1 MQLPQQDNSYDCG
14 LFLLHY
20 VELFLTDAPSN
31 FNPLKIDALS
41 GFVSSK
47 VLICFLCCLMASCC
61 FSAILKQVVCLVF
74 KLNVVAV
81 MNSVRTVL
89 TVSLLLL
96 YNLWVLRIFDSG
108 CLLILHFFIIIFNYN
123 PDVPSYVGNILVQ
136 LSIKSVKIA
145 PL

>member
-31 FNPLKIDALS
+31 FNPLKIDVLS

-47 VLICFLCCLMASCC
+47 VLICFLCCLMTSYC

-108 CLLILHFFIIIFNYN
+108 CLLNLHFFLLFSTIILMCLHMLEIF
-123 PDVPSYVGNILVQ
+123 
-136 LSIKSVKIA
+136 
-145 PL
+145 

>member
-1 MQLPQQDNSYDCG
+1 VQLPQQDNSYDCG

-31 FNPLKIDALS
+31 FNPLKIDVLS

-47 VLICFLCCLMASCC
+47 VLICFLCCLMASYC

-108 CLLILHFFIIIFNYN
+108 CLLNLHFFIIIFNYN
-123 PDVPSYVGNILVQ
+123 PDVPSYVGNIVVQ
-136 LSIKSVKIA
+136 LSIKSLKIA
-145 PL
+145 LL